1 MKNFSVSTGSDGVAV
16 ITFDVPGK
24 GMNVI
29 SDEVQHEFDQ
39 VLNLL
44 RNSDEVRGA
53 VIRSGKPGSFCAGAD
68 LPELL
73 DNMQRWCALEGE
85 QELAQGIAESGSWSR
100 RLRELETCGKP
111 VAVIINGVTVGG
123 GLELALACHYRVAVA
138 DSKLR
143 MALPEVGVG
152 LLPGGGAT
160 QRLPRLVGLQTAA
173 PWLLE
178 GELISLED
186 ALAGGIVHAVMSA
199 DKALE
204 DARRWVSA
212 HPEARAPW
220 DEKGFR
226 LPGGGPH
233 TAEGYRHF
241 APAIAARHTG
251 FGSEHPSLGNILKCI
266 YEGSQV
272 PMDAGLRIE
281 ARYFFNTLR
290 RPQARAMARTFF
302 IARQTLARRKER
314 EDLES
319 YLGVLQQVSEQQQQ
333 ALLQEGYAD
342 VLVANLCRVTSVATG
357 SPTASSPVEPR
368 DVDLHT
374 VALLKR
380 RLLYAQALAA
390 ARCLDAGIV
399 IDPLEA
405 DLGAVEA
412 GFPAW
417 TGGPLGYI
425 ESEGLAAFIA
435 QAQRF
440 EADHGAQFAVPPG
453 LQRRLEQGQGLYA

>member
-1 MKNFSVSTGSDGVAV
+1 MKNFSVRTESDGVAV

-29 SDEVQHEFDQ
+29 SDEVQRELDELLHM
-39 VLNLL
+39 L
-44 RNSDEVRGA
+44 RNSDDVRGA
-53 VIRSGKPGSFCAGAD
+53 VILSGKAGGFCAGAD

-73 DNMQRWCALEGE
+73 ENMAGWCALDGE
-85 QELAQGIAESGSWSR
+85 QELTRGVAESGGFSR

-111 VAVIINGVTVGG
+111 VAAIVHGVTVGG

-160 QRLPRLVGLQTAA
+160 QRLPRLVGIRAAA

-186 ALAGGIVHAVMSA
+186 ALAGGIVHAVMSM
-199 DKALE
+199 DNALE
-204 DARRWVSA
+204 DARRWVLT
-212 HPEARAPW
+212 HPEAKAPW
-220 DEKGFR
+220 DEKGYR

-272 PMDAGLRIE
+272 PIDAGLRIE

-290 RPQARAMARTFF
+290 KPQAKAMARTFF
-302 IARQTLARRKER
+302 IARQALARRKER

-319 YLGVLQQVSEQQQQ
+319 YLGVLQQVSEQEQQ
-333 ALLQEGYAD
+333 ALLEEGYST
-342 VLVANLCRVTSVATG
+342 VLVANLCRVTSVGTG
-357 SPTASSPVEPR
+357 SPVSVAPAETQDA
-368 DVDLHT
+368 DLET
-374 VALLKR
+374 IGLLKR

-399 IDPLEA
+399 VDPLEA

-425 ESEGLAAFIA
+425 EIEGLEAFIA
-435 QAQRF
+435 QAQSL
-440 EADHGAQFAVPPG
+440 EQEYGARFAVPPG
-453 LQRRLEQGQGLYA
+453 LLRRLEAGQGLYA

>member
-1 MKNFSVSTGSDGVAV
+1 MKNFSINIDQDGVAL

-24 GMNVI
+24 SMNVI
-29 SDEVQHEFDQ
+29 SDEVQTEFDG
-39 VLNLL
+39 LL
-44 RNSDEVRGA
+44 ATLREPRVRGA
-53 VIRSGKPGSFCAGAD
+53 VIRSGKAGGFCAGAD

-73 DNMQRWCALEGE
+73 SNMTRWCAMQGDE
-85 QELAQGIAESGSWSR
+85 ELARGVAESGSWSR

-111 VAVIINGVTVGG
+111 VAVVIHGVTVGG

-160 QRLPRLVGLQTAA
+160 QRLPRLVGLRRAA

-178 GELISLED
+178 GEVISLED
-186 ALAGGIVHAVMSA
+186 ALAGDLIHAVMAA
-199 DKALE
+199 DSALE
-204 DARRWVSA
+204 DARRWVLE
-212 HPEARAPW
+212 HPEAKAPW
-220 DEKGFR
+220 DEPDYR
-226 LPGGGPH
+226 LPHGGPH
-233 TAEGYRHF
+233 SPEGYRHF
-241 APAIAARHTG
+241 APLIAARHNG
-251 FGSEHPSLGNILKCI
+251 FGSEHPSLGNILKCL

-290 RPQARAMARTFF
+290 KPQARAMARTFF
-302 IARQTLARRKER
+302 IARQTLARRPVR

-319 YLGVLQQVSEQQQQ
+319 YLGVLQEVSEQEQQ
-333 ALLQEGYAD
+333 AMLNEGYSD
-342 VLVANLCRVTSVATG
+342 TLVASLGRVASLPTG
-357 SPTASSPVEPR
+357 CPQPVTDAEASPADLPVVEQ
-368 DVDLHT
+368 
-374 VALLKR
+374 LKR

-399 IDPLEA
+399 QDPLEA

-425 ESEGLAAFIA
+425 EIEGLANFIA

-440 EADHGAQFAVPPG
+440 EQDHGARFALPAG
-453 LQRRLEQGQGLYA
+453 LLRRLEEGQGLHA

>member
-1 MKNFSVSTGSDGVAV
+1 MKNFSINIDQDGVAL

-24 GMNVI
+24 SMNVI
-29 SDEVQHEFDQ
+29 NDEVQREFDE
-39 VLNLL
+39 VLAVL
-44 RNSDEVRGA
+44 RDDEQVRGA
-53 VIRSGKPGSFCAGAD
+53 VIRSGKAGGFCAGAD

-73 DNMQRWCALEGE
+73 DNMQRWCAMQGE
-85 QELAQGIAESGSWSR
+85 AELARGVAESGSWSR

-111 VAVIINGVTVGG
+111 VAVVINGVTVGG
-123 GLELALACHYRVAVA
+123 GLELALACHYRVAIA

-143 MALPEVGVG
+143 LALPEVGVG

-160 QRLPRLVGLQTAA
+160 QRLPRLVGLRRAA

-178 GELISLED
+178 GEVISLED
-186 ALAGGIVHAVMSA
+186 ALAGDLVHAVMAADSA
-199 DKALE
+199 VE
-204 DARRWVSA
+204 DARRWVLE
-212 HPEARAPW
+212 HPEAKAPW
-220 DEKGFR
+220 DEPDYR

-233 TAEGYRHF
+233 SPEGYRHF
-241 APAIAARHTG
+241 APLLAARHGG
-251 FGSEHPSLGNILKCI
+251 FGSEHPSLGNILKCL

-290 RPQARAMARTFF
+290 KPQAKAMARTFF
-302 IARQTLARRKER
+302 IARQTLGRRPVR

-319 YLGVLQQVSEQQQQ
+319 YLGVLQQVSEQEQQ
-333 ALLQEGYAD
+333 AMLEEGYPET
-342 VLVANLCRVTSVATG
+342 LVANLCRVASLPTG
-357 SPTASSPVEPR
+357 RLQPTNAAEQGV
-368 DVDLHT
+368 
-374 VALLKR
+374 VALPAVDQLKR

-399 IDPLEA
+399 QDPLEA
-405 DLGAVEA
+405 DLGAVDA

-425 ESEGLAAFIA
+425 EIEGLANFIA

-440 EADHGAQFAVPPG
+440 EQDHGARFALPAG
-453 LQRRLEQGQGLYA
+453 LLRRLEEGQRLHA

>member
-16 ITFDVPGK
+16 ITFDVPDK

-39 VLNLL
+39 VLDLL
-44 RNSDEVRGA
+44 RNSDEVCGA

-160 QRLPRLVGLQTAA
+160 QRLPRLVGIRAA
-173 PWLLE
+173 LPWLLE

-186 ALAGGIVHAVMSA
+186 ALAGGIVHAVMST

-204 DARRWVSA
+204 DARRWVLA

-302 IARQTLARRKER
+302 IARQTLARSKER

-342 VLVANLCRVTSVATG
+342 VLVANLCRVTSVATD
-357 SPTASSPVEPR
+357 SPTACSPAEPR
-368 DVDLHT
+368 GVDLHT

-453 LQRRLEQGQGLYA
+453 LHRRLEQGQGLYA

>member
-1 MKNFSVSTGSDGVAV
+1 MKNFSIDIDQDGVAL

-24 GMNVI
+24 SMNVI
-29 SDEVQHEFDQ
+29 SDEVQAEFDE
-39 VLNLL
+39 LLALL
-44 RNSDEVRGA
+44 RDSPQIRGA
-53 VIRSGKPGSFCAGAD
+53 VIRSGKAGGFCAGAD

-73 DNMQRWCALEGE
+73 QNIDRWCAPEGE
-85 QELAQGIAESGSWSR
+85 QGLARGIAESGSWSR

-111 VAVIINGVTVGG
+111 VAVIIHGVTVGG
-123 GLELALACHYRVAVA
+123 GLELALAGHYRVAVA

-160 QRLPRLVGLQTAA
+160 QRLPRLVGIKTAT
-173 PWLLE
+173 PLLLD

-186 ALAGGIVHAVMSA
+186 ALAGDIVHAVMSK
-199 DKALE
+199 DTALE
-204 DARRWVSA
+204 DARRWVLE
-212 HPEARAPW
+212 HPDAKAPW
-220 DEKGFR
+220 DEQHYR

-233 TAEGYRHF
+233 SAEGYRYF
-241 APAIAARHTG
+241 APQIAARHTG

-281 ARYFFNTLR
+281 ARYFFNTLCK
-290 RPQARAMARTFF
+290 PQAKAMARTFF
-302 IARQTLARRKER
+302 IARQALGRRKVR

-319 YLGVLQQVSEQQQQ
+319 YLGVLQQVSEQEQQ
-333 ALLQEGYAD
+333 ALLQEGYSD
-342 VLVANLCRVTSVATG
+342 ILVANLCRVASLPTNCPEPATNAQP
-357 SPTASSPVEPR
+357 SEADLATVEQ
-368 DVDLHT
+368 
-374 VALLKR
+374 LKR

-399 IDPLEA
+399 QDPLEA

-425 ESEGLAAFIA
+425 EIEGLANFIA

-440 EADHGAQFAVPPG
+440 EQDHGARFALPAG
-453 LQRRLEQGQGLYA
+453 LLRRLQEGQSLHA